1 MAKEDLLTKQINQL
15 GFFLRRMLEK
25 ITNANAHD
33 DSDATDMEINQKL
46 QEELGFDLKVIEAIP
61 SAEIISFL
69 LKNEY
74 FSPENLE
81 LFADILVKLG
91 KKGFDEKA
99 LRIYEYINKQ
109 TAVFS
114 MERDLKMQ
122 RIKKKLL

>member
-25 ITNANAHD
+25 ITNDNAHD
-33 DSDATDMEINQKL
+33 DSGATDSVFNQKL
-46 QEELGFDLKVIEAIP
+46 QEELGFDLKTIEAI
-61 SAEIISFL
+61 STDEIIDFL
-69 LKNEY
+69 LKNEC

-81 LFADILVKLG
+81 LFADILVKSN
-91 KKGFDEKA
+91 KNGFAEKA
-99 LRIYEYINKQ
+99 LKIYDYINKQ

-122 RIKKKLL
+122 NLKKRL

>member
-25 ITNANAHD
+25 ITNANAYD
-33 DSDATDMEINQKL
+33 DSDETDLEINQKL
-46 QEELGFDLKVIEAIP
+46 QEELGFDLKVIEAIS
-61 SAEIISFL
+61 SAEIIDFL

-81 LFADILVKLG
+81 LFADILVKSN
-91 KKGFDEKA
+91 KNGFDEKA
-99 LRIYEYINKQ
+99 LQICEYINKQ

-122 RIKKKLL
+122 KIKNRL

>member
-25 ITNANAHD
+25 ITNANALD
-33 DSDATDMEINQKL
+33 NSEETDLEINQKL
-46 QEELGFDLKVIEAIP
+46 QEELGFDLKAIEVIP
-61 SAEIISFL
+61 SAEIIDFL

-81 LFADILVKLG
+81 LFADILVKSG
-91 KKGFDEKA
+91 NNGFDEKA
-99 LRIYEYINKQ
+99 LQIYEYINKQ

>member
-15 GFFLRRMLEK
+15 GFFLRRILEK
-25 ITNANAHD
+25 ITNENVNY

-46 QEELGFDLKVIEAIP
+46 QEELGLDLKVIEAIP
-61 SAEIISFL
+61 SAEIVSFL

-81 LFADILVKLG
+81 LFADILVKSG

-99 LRIYEYINKQ
+99 LQIYDYVNTK
-109 TAVFS
+109 TATYS
-114 MERDLKMQ
+114 IDRNMKIQ
-122 RIKKKLL
+122 NIKKKLL